1 MLHICP
7 CMKAS
12 NAYTHVF
19 LIFIHLQNAL
29 CLFIYFWPYL
39 RQPFNYWDFKWLT
52 PCGKPSVFALIT
64 WPYYGW
70 LEKCFQVY
78 HTQCT
83 LHLAQYCQ
91 GDFHHHRK
99 DPAIIP
105 PLLFPVQLKSFH
117 AAEVSSAPPSCRIY
131 QKVIL
136 TSHISAFF
144 LVILFWILQPGDVNA
159 TFRINSRHLSG

>member
-105 PLLFPVQLKSFH
+105 PLLFPVQLTQVF
-117 AAEVSSAPPSCRIY
+117 SCCWGF
-131 QKVIL
+131 QC
-136 TSHISAFF
+136 TPF
-144 LVILFWILQPGDVNA
+144 LQNIPEGYFDQSYFCI
-159 TFRINSRHLSG
+159 LSGNFVLNFAAWGCKCHI